1 MWGPL
6 VTRECWHAH
15 LSSCGFSGID
25 IVLPIQEEVGDFSV
39 IVSTALEAADAKS
52 ANPGDIARTQIP
64 ESNGVLP
71 SVSKVM
77 ILVDPESQ
85 LQLDAASQ
93 LIVKT
98 ASMPSL
104 EFKILALPIS
114 TPGSLDQATCIFL
127 PEIERPFLYGITCKE
142 LEACQ
147 HMVSSVNRILWVT
160 RADDA
165 GPDPAR
171 AMVTGLA
178 RCLASEN
185 PNKIFVTLALQKA
198 QDMTSAVENMSQVL
212 QNMML
217 ANQDTL
223 ETEYMEIDGRL
234 CINRLLHTESL
245 DRHIAQKTGQQ
256 HADLAL
262 LYEDPSRRLGLTM
275 GSPGLLDTLQFSDI
289 EDHDSLPSGYLEIE
303 VKAAGLNFR
312 DMLIALGYSVGDK
325 LGLECSGVVTQVSG
339 HANFHIGDKV
349 SCIVE
354 GAIATSV
361 KCEAYAAARLPEGM
375 TFATAAAFP
384 VIFLTAYYSI
394 IRMARIQPGESI
406 LIHSAAGGFGQACIQ
421 TARLVNAEIY
431 ATVGTK
437 EKKSLLIDVYG
448 VKEDHIFSSRSP
460 NFVAS
465 IRRLTMGRGVDVIVN
480 SLAGEAL
487 RSTWEC
493 IAPFG
498 RFIEVGKA
506 DISSSSQLPMLPFSR
521 GASFIGVDLVH
532 LRKFESAFHELL
544 EETMNLVADG
554 KFTAPTPLRVYDASQ
569 LESAFRL
576 LESGNSTGKTVITL
590 GNDDVVNVCHIR
602 YQRQVPLGVNQ
613 ADSTCYNRLCLASCQ
628 PLDLMRIPHMLLRVG
643 LVGLAE
649 ALPDG
654 W

>member
-1 MWGPL
+1 MLGPL
-6 VTRECWHAH
+6 VIRECWHAH

-25 IVLPIQEEVGDFSV
+25 FVLPIQEEVGDLSV
-39 IVSTALEAADAKS
+39 IVSTALEAADARS
-52 ANPGDIARTQIP
+52 ANPGDMTRTQGT
-64 ESNGVLP
+64 ESNGLLP
-71 SVSKVM
+71 PVSKVI

-85 LQLDAASQ
+85 VQLNTARQ
-93 LIVKT
+93 LIAKT

-104 EFKILALPIS
+104 QFEVLALPVTTS
-114 TPGSLDQATCIFL
+114 ATLYQATCIFL
-127 PEIERPFLYGITCKE
+127 PEFERPFLYGITCKE
-142 LEACQ
+142 FEACQ
-147 HMVSSVNRILWVT
+147 HMISSTNRVLWVT

-165 GPDPAR
+165 GPNPAR

-185 PNKIFVTLALQKA
+185 PNKIFVTLALPKA
-198 QDMTSAVENMSQVL
+198 QDTTSAIENMSKVL

-256 HADLAL
+256 DSDLAL
-262 LYEDPSRRLGLTM
+262 LCQHPSRRLGLTM

-289 EDHDSLPSGYLEIE
+289 EDHEPLPLGYLEIE

-312 DMLIALGYSVGDK
+312 DVLIALGYGVGDR
-325 LGLECSGVVTQVSG
+325 LGLECSGVVTQVG
-339 HANFHIGDKV
+339 GNANFHIGDKV

-354 GAIATSV
+354 GAMATSV
-361 KCEAYAAARLPEGM
+361 RCEAYAAARLPEGM
-375 TFATAAAFP
+375 TFAAAAAFP

-421 TARLVNAEIY
+421 TARLVNAEVY
-431 ATVGTK
+431 ATVGTS

-448 VKEDHIFSSRSP
+448 VREDHIFSSRSP
-460 NFVAS
+460 NFVAG

-487 RSTWEC
+487 KSTWEC

-498 RFIEVGKA
+498 RFLEVGKA
-506 DISSSSQLPMLPFSR
+506 DISSSRQLPMLPFSK

-544 EETMNLVADG
+544 EATMNLVAEG

-569 LESAFRL
+569 LESAFRF

-602 YQRQVPLGVNQ
+602 CR
-613 ADSTCYNRLCLASCQ
+613 
-628 PLDLMRIPHMLLRVG
+628 
-643 LVGLAE
+643 E
-649 ALPDG
+649 
-654 W
+654 